1 MHKEST
7 DRSKE
12 QFLMT
17 TETGPLFTPLT
28 FEAAPEA
35 SKPILEQIKR
45 TNGFIPNLMAI
56 FAHNPTVLKGYIAL
70 ETAYEHGSFTPR
82 DRQIILLATS
92 VENNCNYC
100 TAAHSTIAQAFLFTP
115 SEIISAIVRGKDI
128 PDRKIHALV
137 TLVREVVRQR
147 GYVSDTTIQ
156 DFLSVGYTR
165 EQVMELLLGVAMKT
179 ISNYVDHISPVPLD
193 SQYIAGAC

>member
-1 MHKEST
+1 
-7 DRSKE
+7 
-12 QFLMT
+12 MT
-17 TETGPLFTPLT
+17 IKTGPLFTPLT
-28 FEAAPEA
+28 IEAAPEA
-35 SKPILEQIKR
+35 SKPILEEIKR
-45 TNGFIPNLMAI
+45 TVGFIPNLMAI
-56 FAHNPTVLKGYIAL
+56 FAHNPAVLNGYVAL
-70 ETAYEHGSFTPR
+70 ERAFEHGTFTPR

-92 VENNCNYC
+92 VENKCNYC

-115 SEIISAIVRGKDI
+115 VEIISAIVSGKEI

-147 GYVSDTTIQ
+147 GYVSDSTIQ

-165 EQVMELLLGVAMKT
+165 DQVMELLLGVAMKT

-193 SQYIAGAC
+193 RQYVAAAR